1 MGYRGI
7 EGEGCGVVEGWVSRG
22 WIGVVGVF
30 GEGLRVG
37 WEGFRLGFEGG
48 FEGVLSSVQH

>member
-1 MGYRGI
+1 M
-7 EGEGCGVVEGWVSRG
+7 VVEGWVSRG

-37 WEGFRLGFEGG
+37 WEGFKLGFEGG
-48 FEGVLSSVQH
+48 FEVVHSSVQHFHIY